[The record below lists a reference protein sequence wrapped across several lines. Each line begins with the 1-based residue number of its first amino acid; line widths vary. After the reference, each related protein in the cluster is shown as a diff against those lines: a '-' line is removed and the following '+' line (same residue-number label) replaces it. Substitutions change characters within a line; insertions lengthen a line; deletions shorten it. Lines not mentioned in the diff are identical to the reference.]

1 MKKEFPKA
9 LKLGPTG
16 VTHSAPELFTDS
28 YLLITHTSPKS
39 TLQGSN
45 IVLKINKVIGSM
57 SLLTH
62 ARNHHKINNHQLS
75 V

>member
-39 TLQGSN
+39 TLQGFN

-57 SLLTH
+57 SLS